1 MKTKKINKNYS
12 LVVLS
17 AIAVFLSSC
26 NEDNRLVEP
35 EKSLSETTELAYP
48 ELSGKISEG
57 YYEGTKVIY
66 EDINGDYVYEGD
78 IILEKK
84 FVTENINDLIHNKG
98 DEVDLSRSVGR
109 TSGRWP
115 NNTVYYSI
123 DGNLPNQYRV
133 TDAIAHWEANTNV
146 KFVKRTNQSNYVYFT
161 PGSGCSSSVGM
172 VGGRQNINLASGCS
186 TGSTIHEI
194 GHAVGLWHE
203 QSRVDRDNYI
213 TINLNN
219 VTSGKEHN
227 FQTYA
232 ERGRDGDE
240 YTSALDFNSVML
252 YSSYAFSKNGNPT
265 ITKKDGST
273 YTANRTGL
281 SSGDIA
287 GIKIMY
293 PGSGTGGDSYV
304 NGQWYTI
311 DGLRVYR
318 YNDQWWYYSSSSGW
332 RQVVNRD
339 GKWYWA

>member
-1 MKTKKINKNYS
+1 MKNKKNKKNYS
-12 LVVLS
+12 LVILPV
-17 AIAVFLSSC
+17 IAALLFSC
-26 NEDNRLVEP
+26 NEEDRIEDS
-35 EKSLSETTELAYP
+35 KISLLEQTELAYP
-48 ELSGKISEG
+48 DAIGEVHKG
-57 YYEGTKVIY
+57 YYEGTEVIY
-66 EDINGDYVYEGD
+66 ENVNGDYIFEGD
-78 IILEKK
+78 ILLDKEFVTDNIDGLILEEGS
-84 FVTENINDLIHNKG
+84 ENK
-98 DEVDLSRSVGR
+98 SAKSVGR

-123 DGNLPNQYRV
+123 DSNLPSQYRV

-146 KFVKRTNQSNYVYFT
+146 KFVRRTNQSNYIYFT
-161 PGSGCSSSVGM
+161 PGSGCSSHVGM
-172 VGGRQNINLASGCS
+172 IGGRQNINLASGCS

-203 QSRVDRDNYI
+203 QSRVDRNNYI
-213 TINLNN
+213 TINYNN
-219 VTSGKEHN
+219 ITSGREHN

-232 ERGRDGDE
+232 ERGRDGEE

-273 YTANRTGL
+273 YTTNRSGL
-281 SSGDIA
+281 SSGDVA

-293 PGSGTGGDSYV
+293 PGSGGGDNYV

-311 DGLRVYR
+311 DGVRVYR

-332 RQVVNRD
+332 RQVENRN
-339 GKWYWA
+339 GRWYYV

>member
-1 MKTKKINKNYS
+1 MKNKKTKKSYS
-12 LVVLS
+12 LVILS
-17 AIAVFLSSC
+17 TIAVLLFSC
-26 NEDNRLVEP
+26 NEEDRVEEP
-35 EKSLSETTELAYP
+35 RISSLEKTELAYP
-48 ELSGKISEG
+48 DLTGKVYTG
-57 YYEGTKVIY
+57 FYEGTEVIY
-66 EDINGDYVYEGD
+66 ENVNGDYVFEGD
-78 IILEKK
+78 ILLDKE
-84 FVTENINDLIHNKG
+84 FVTDNIDGLIHEAG
-98 DEVDLSRSVGR
+98 DESKLARSVGR

-123 DGNLPNQYRV
+123 DSNLPSQYRV

-146 KFVKRTNQSNYVYFT
+146 KFVRRTNQSNYIYFT
-161 PGSGCSSSVGM
+161 PGSGCSSNVGM
-172 VGGRQNINLASGCS
+172 IGGRQNINLASGCS

-203 QSRVDRDNYI
+203 QSRADRNNYI
-213 TINLNN
+213 TINYNN
-219 VTSGKEHN
+219 ITSGREHN

-232 ERGRDGDE
+232 ERGRDGRE

-273 YTANRTGL
+273 YSTNRSGL

-293 PGSGTGGDSYV
+293 PESGGGDNYV

-332 RQVVNRD
+332 RQVENRN
-339 GKWYWA
+339 GTWYYV